1 MLHLVRHR
9 YLYFAL
15 SALII
20 IPGLVAMVVSMVRF
34 GSPLRLSIDFTS
46 GSFFEV
52 QFEQPVQA
60 EAVRQVFEGRDLEV
74 ASVQLTADPAG
85 RADHVAIV
93 RTRFIEAPAK
103 TALMAALRE
112 RFGSV
117 TERRFDS
124 VGPSIS
130 ATVTRNALL
139 AVAAAA
145 LVILGFITFAFRK
158 VPHPFRYGFCAIIA
172 MVHDILVTV
181 GLFSLAGLLFGWE
194 ADTLFLSALLT
205 VIGFSVQDTIVVYDR
220 IRENTPRMRG
230 VPFEDIVD
238 HSLTQTLH
246 RSLATQLNAMFVMVA
261 LLLFGGAS
269 IKQFILVMF
278 IGLASGTYSSLF
290 NAVPLLVVWEK
301 AEIPRFF
308 RRRRAVGANG

>member
-1 MLHLVRHR
+1 MLHLVRRR

-20 IPGLVAMVVSMVRF
+20 LPGLVAMGVSIARF
-34 GSPLRLSIDFTS
+34 GSPVRLSIDFTS
-46 GSFFEV
+46 GSYVEV
-52 QFEQPVQA
+52 EFDRPVQA
-60 EAVRQVFEGRDLEV
+60 EEVRQAFVDVGLEV
-74 ASVQLTADPAG
+74 ASVQLTQND
-85 RADHVAIV
+85 RVAIV
-93 RTRFIEAPAK
+93 RTQVIDAATK
-103 TALMAALRE
+103 DQVLAALRE
-112 RFGSV
+112 RLGTV

-130 ATVTRNALL
+130 EVVTRNALL

-158 VPHPFRYGFCAIIA
+158 VPHPFRYGLCAVIA

-181 GLFSLAGLLFGWE
+181 GLFSLAGLIWGWE

-220 IRENTPRMRG
+220 IRENTPKMRG

-246 RSLATQLNAMFVMVA
+246 RSLATQLNTMFVMVA
-261 LLLFGGAS
+261 ILLFGGAT

-278 IGLASGTYSSLF
+278 IGLASGTYSSIF
-290 NAVPLLVVWEK
+290 NAVPLLVVWENG
-301 AEIPRFF
+301 EIPRFF
-308 RRRRAVGANG
+308 RRLRGGEVGG

>member
-1 MLHLVRHR
+1 MLHLVRKR
-9 YLYFAL
+9 YLYFTL

-20 IPGLVAMVVSMVRF
+20 IPGLVAMGLSIARF
-34 GSPLRLSIDFTS
+34 GSPVRLSIDFTS
-46 GSFFEV
+46 GSYVEV
-52 QFEQPVQA
+52 EFARPVQA
-60 EAVRQVFEGRDLEV
+60 QEVRQAFVDSGLEV
-74 ASVQLTADPAG
+74 ASVQLAQND
-85 RADHVAIV
+85 RVAIV
-93 RTRFIEAPAK
+93 RTRVIEAATK
-103 TALMAALRE
+103 DEVLVALRE
-112 RFGSV
+112 RLGPV

-130 ATVTRNALL
+130 RVVTRNALL

-158 VPHPFRYGFCAIIA
+158 VPHPFRYGLCAVIA

-220 IRENTPRMRG
+220 IRENTPKMRG

-261 LLLFGGAS
+261 ILLFGGAT

-278 IGLASGTYSSLF
+278 IGLASGTYSSIF

-301 AEIPRFF
+301 EDIPRFF
-308 RRRRAVGANG
+308 RRLRRGAAGS

>member
-1 MLHLVRHR
+1 MLHLIRRR

-20 IPGLVAMVVSMVRF
+20 IPGLVAMVISTVRY
-34 GSPLRLSIDFTS
+34 GSPVRLSIDFTS

-52 QFEQPVQA
+52 EFERPVGA
-60 EAVRQVFEGRDLEV
+60 EEVRAVFEEQGLEV
-74 ASVQLTADPAG
+74 ATVQLTAED
-85 RADHVAIV
+85 RVAVV
-93 RTRFIEAPAK
+93 RTQFIEAPVK
-103 TALMAALRE
+103 ESVLAALRE
-112 RFGSV
+112 RFGSI

-130 ATVTRNALL
+130 ATVTRNAIL

-158 VPHPFRYGFCAIIA
+158 VPHPFRYGFCAIVA

-181 GLFSLAGLLFGWE
+181 GLFALAGLLFGWE

-220 IRENTPRMRG
+220 IRENTSRMRG
-230 VPFEDIVD
+230 RPFEEIVD

-261 LLLFGGAS
+261 LLLFGGAT

-278 IGLASGTYSSLF
+278 IGLASGTYSSIF
-290 NAVPLLVVWEK
+290 NAVPLLVVWENG
-301 AEIPRFF
+301 EIPRLL
-308 RRRRAVGANG
+308 RRVFSRA

>member
-1 MLHLVRHR
+1 MLHLTRHR
-9 YLYFAL
+9 YLYFAI
-15 SALII
+15 SALVIL
-20 IPGLVAMVVSMVRF
+20 PGLVAMVLSTVRY
-34 GSPLRLSIDFTS
+34 GTPVRLSIDFTS
-46 GSFFEV
+46 GSYVEV
-52 QFEQPVQA
+52 GLPRPV
-60 EAVRQVFEGRDLEV
+60 ESEEVRAVFLAQGLDV
-74 ASVQLTADPAG
+74 ASVQLTEG
-85 RADHVAIV
+85 NRVAIV
-93 RTRFIEAPAK
+93 RTQVIDMATKGR
-103 TALMAALRE
+103 LMEALRAA
-112 RFGSV
+112 FGEV
-117 TERRFDS
+117 IERRFDV

-130 ATVTRNALL
+130 QVVTRNAIY
-139 AVAAAA
+139 AVIAAS

-158 VPHPFRYGFCAIIA
+158 VPHPFRYGLCAIIA

-181 GLFSLAGLLFGWE
+181 GLFSLAGLLWGWE

-230 VPFEDIVD
+230 LRFEEIVD

-246 RSLATQLNAMFVMVA
+246 RSLTTQLNAMFVMVA

-290 NAVPLLVVWEK
+290 NAVPLLVVWENR
-301 AEIPRFF
+301 EIPRLF
-308 RRRRAVGANG
+308 RRLMGRKA

>member
-1 MLHLVRHR
+1 VLHLVRKR
-9 YLYFAL
+9 YLYFLL

-20 IPGLVAMVVSMVRF
+20 IPGLIAMGISFARYGTPV
-34 GSPLRLSIDFTS
+34 RLSIDFTS
-46 GSFFEV
+46 GSYIEV
-52 QFEQPVQA
+52 QFSQPVQA
-60 EAVRQVFEGRDLEV
+60 GQVRDVFVAQGIEV
-74 ASVQLTADPAG
+74 ASVQLTEGDTI
-85 RADHVAIV
+85 AIV
-93 RTRFIEAPAK
+93 RTKMVDAAIK
-103 TALMAALRE
+103 NQVLAALTE
-112 RFGSV
+112 QLGPV

-130 ATVTRNALL
+130 QVVTRNAVY
-139 AVAAAA
+139 AVIAAS

-158 VPHPFRYGFCAIIA
+158 VPHPFRYGICAIVA
-172 MVHDILVTV
+172 MLHDILVTV
-181 GLFSLAGLLFGWE
+181 GLFSIAGLVWGWE

-220 IRENTPRMRG
+220 IRENTPKMRG

-246 RSLATQLNAMFVMVA
+246 RSLTTQLNAMFVMVA
-261 LLLFGGAS
+261 ILLFGGAT

-278 IGLASGTYSSLF
+278 VGLASGTYSSIF

-301 AEIPRFF
+301 GEIGNLF
-308 RRRRAVGANG
+308 RRLLGRPQRAATY

>member
-1 MLHLVRHR
+1 MLHLTRYR
-9 YLYFAL
+9 YLYFL
-15 SALII
+15 ISTLII
-20 IPGLVAMVVSMVRF
+20 LPGVVAMVISTLRYGTPV
-34 GSPLRLSIDFTS
+34 RLSIDFTS
-46 GSFFEV
+46 GSYVEV
-52 QFEQPVQA
+52 GLPRPVGSEEIRAVFLEQ
-60 EAVRQVFEGRDLEV
+60 GLDV
-74 ASVQLTADPAG
+74 ASVQLTEGD
-85 RADHVAIV
+85 RVAIV
-93 RTRFIEAPAK
+93 RTQVMD
-103 TALMAALRE
+103 MAAKGRLMEALRA
-112 RFGSV
+112 RFGEV
-117 TERRFDS
+117 VERRFDV

-130 ATVTRNALL
+130 QVVTRNAIY
-139 AVAAAA
+139 AVIAAS

-158 VPHPFRYGFCAIIA
+158 VPHPFRYGLCAIIA

-181 GLFSLAGLLFGWE
+181 GLFSLAGLLWGWE

-230 VPFEDIVD
+230 LRFAEIVD

-246 RSLATQLNAMFVMVA
+246 RSLTTQLNAMFVMVA

-290 NAVPLLVVWEK
+290 NAVPLLVVWENR
-301 AEIPRFF
+301 EVPRLF
-308 RRRRAVGANG
+308 RRLLGKAV

>member
-1 MLHLVRHR
+1 MLHLTRHR
-9 YLYFAL
+9 YLYFL
-15 SALII
+15 ISALII
-20 IPGLVAMVVSMVRF
+20 LPGLVAMVLSTIRYGTPV
-34 GSPLRLSIDFTS
+34 RLSIDFTS
-46 GSFFEV
+46 GSYVEV
-52 QFEQPVQA
+52 GLPRPV
-60 EAVRQVFEGRDLEV
+60 ESEEVRAVFQGEGLDV
-74 ASVQLTADPAG
+74 ASVQLTEG
-85 RADHVAIV
+85 NRVAIV
-93 RTRFIEAPAK
+93 RTQVID
-103 TALMAALRE
+103 MAAKGRLMEALRA
-112 RFGSV
+112 RFGEV
-117 TERRFDS
+117 VERRFDV

-130 ATVTRNALL
+130 QVVTRNAIY
-139 AVAAAA
+139 AVIAAS

-158 VPHPFRYGFCAIIA
+158 VPHPFRYGLCAIIA

-181 GLFSLAGLLFGWE
+181 GLFSLAGLVLGWE

-230 VPFEDIVD
+230 LRFEEIVD

-246 RSLATQLNAMFVMVA
+246 RSLTTQLNAMFVMVA

-290 NAVPLLVVWEK
+290 NAVPLLVVWENR
-301 AEIPRFF
+301 EIPRLF
-308 RRRRAVGANG
+308 RRLLGRAGG

>member
-1 MLHLVRHR
+1 MLHLTRHR
-9 YLYFAL
+9 YLYFAI
-15 SALII
+15 SALVIL
-20 IPGLVAMVVSMVRF
+20 PGLVAMVLSTVRY
-34 GSPLRLSIDFTS
+34 GTPVRLSIDFTS
-46 GSFFEV
+46 GSYVEV
-52 QFEQPVQA
+52 GLPRPV
-60 EAVRQVFEGRDLEV
+60 ESEEVRAVFLAQGLDV
-74 ASVQLTADPAG
+74 ASVQLTEG
-85 RADHVAIV
+85 NRVAIV
-93 RTRFIEAPAK
+93 RTQVIDMATKGR
-103 TALMAALRE
+103 LMEALRAA
-112 RFGSV
+112 FGEV
-117 TERRFDS
+117 IERRFDV

-130 ATVTRNALL
+130 QVVTRNAIY
-139 AVAAAA
+139 AVIAAS

-158 VPHPFRYGFCAIIA
+158 VPHPFRYGLCAIIA

-181 GLFSLAGLLFGWE
+181 GLFSLAGLLWGWE

-230 VPFEDIVD
+230 LRFEEIVD

-246 RSLATQLNAMFVMVA
+246 RSLTTQLNAMFVMVA

-308 RRRRAVGANG
+308 RRLVSRT

>member
-1 MLHLVRHR
+1 MLHLVRRR

-20 IPGLVAMVVSMVRF
+20 LPGLVAMGISIARF
-34 GSPLRLSIDFTS
+34 GSPVRLSIDFTS
-46 GSFFEV
+46 GSYVEV
-52 QFEQPVQA
+52 EFGRPVQA
-60 EAVRQVFEGRDLEV
+60 EEVRQAFVDVGLEV
-74 ASVQLTADPAG
+74 ASVQLTQND
-85 RADHVAIV
+85 RVAIV
-93 RTRFIEAPAK
+93 RTQVIDAATK
-103 TALMAALRE
+103 DQVLAALRE
-112 RFGSV
+112 RLGTV

-130 ATVTRNALL
+130 EVVTRNALL

-158 VPHPFRYGFCAIIA
+158 VPHPFRYGLCAVIA

-181 GLFSLAGLLFGWE
+181 GLFSLAGLIWGWE

-220 IRENTPRMRG
+220 IRENTPKMRG

-246 RSLATQLNAMFVMVA
+246 RSLATQLNTMFVMVA
-261 LLLFGGAS
+261 ILLFGGAT

-278 IGLASGTYSSLF
+278 IGLASGTYSSIF
-290 NAVPLLVVWEK
+290 NAVPLLVVWENG
-301 AEIPRFF
+301 EIPRFF
-308 RRRRAVGANG
+308 RRLRGGEVGG

>member
-1 MLHLVRHR
+1 MLRLIRRR

-20 IPGLVAMVVSMVRF
+20 VPGIVAMVISTVHYGTPV
-34 GSPLRLSIDFTS
+34 RLSIDFTS
-46 GSFFEV
+46 GSYIEV
-52 QFEQPVQA
+52 EFSRPVQA
-60 EAVRQVFEGRDLEV
+60 GEVREVFLEQGLEV
-74 ASVQLTADPAG
+74 ASVQLSAG
-85 RADHVAIV
+85 DQVAIV
-93 RTRFIEAPAK
+93 RSQVMDAATKDRVV
-103 TALMAALRE
+103 AALAE
-112 RFGSV
+112 QLGPV

-130 ATVTRNALL
+130 RVVTRNAFY
-139 AVAAAA
+139 AVLAAA

-158 VPHPFRYGFCAIIA
+158 VPHPFRYGLCAIIA

-181 GLFSLAGLLFGWE
+181 GLFSLAGLLLGWE

-230 VPFEDIVD
+230 VPFEEIVD

-246 RSLATQLNAMFVMVA
+246 RSLATQLNAMFIMVA
-261 LLLFGGAS
+261 LLLFGGAT

-278 IGLASGTYSSLF
+278 VGLASGTYSSLF
-290 NAVPLLVVWEK
+290 NAVPLLVVWENRD
-301 AEIPRFF
+301 IPRFF
-308 RRRRAVGANG
+308 ARLRGRPA

>member
-1 MLHLVRHR
+1 MLHLTRRR

-20 IPGLVAMVVSMVRF
+20 VPGLVAMVLSTIRYGTPV
-34 GSPLRLSIDFTS
+34 RLSIDFTS
-46 GSFFEV
+46 GSYVEV
-52 QFEQPVQA
+52 GLPRPV
-60 EAVRQVFEGRDLEV
+60 ESEEVRAVFQEEGLDV
-74 ASVQLTADPAG
+74 ASVQLTEG
-85 RADHVAIV
+85 NRVAIV
-93 RTRFIEAPAK
+93 RTQVIDMATKGRLMEALGA
-103 TALMAALRE
+103 
-112 RFGSV
+112 RFGEV
-117 TERRFDS
+117 VERRFDV

-130 ATVTRNALL
+130 QVVTRNAIY
-139 AVAAAA
+139 AVIAAS

-158 VPHPFRYGFCAIIA
+158 VPHPFRYGLCAIIA

-181 GLFSLAGLLFGWE
+181 GLFSLAGLLWGWE

-230 VPFEDIVD
+230 LRFEEIVD

-278 IGLASGTYSSLF
+278 IGLASGTYSSIF
-290 NAVPLLVVWEK
+290 NAVPLLVVWENR
-301 AEIPRFF
+301 EIPRLF
-308 RRRRAVGANG
+308 RRLLGRTAA

>member
-1 MLHLVRHR
+1 MLHLTRHR
-9 YLYFAL
+9 YLYFL
-15 SALII
+15 ISALII
-20 IPGLVAMVVSMVRF
+20 VPGVVAMILSTVRY
-34 GSPLRLSIDFTS
+34 GAPMRLSIDFTS
-46 GSFFEV
+46 GSYVEV
-52 QFEQPVQA
+52 GLPRPV
-60 EAVRQVFEGRDLEV
+60 ESEEVRAVFQEEGLDV
-74 ASVQLTADPAG
+74 ASVQLTEGD
-85 RADHVAIV
+85 RVAIV
-93 RTRFIEAPAK
+93 RTQVIDMATKGQLMEALKA
-103 TALMAALRE
+103 
-112 RFGSV
+112 RFGEV
-117 TERRFDS
+117 IERRFDV

-130 ATVTRNALL
+130 QVVTRNALY
-139 AVAAAA
+139 AVIAAA

-158 VPHPFRYGFCAIIA
+158 VPHPFRYGLCAIIA

-181 GLFSLAGLLFGWE
+181 GLFSLAGLLWGWE

-230 VPFEDIVD
+230 LRFEEIVD

-246 RSLATQLNAMFVMVA
+246 RSLTTQLNAMFVMVA

-290 NAVPLLVVWEK
+290 NAVPLLVVWENR
-301 AEIPRFF
+301 EVPRFL
-308 RRRRAVGANG
+308 RRLAGKVA